1 MSLLDTLLKIVSKN
15 DNKSALP
22 GMAILAS
29 IMLISI
35 LLLSPVIRA
44 WSYLPLAEPQGSILI
59 EAEKWVSD
67 YLKSRRELNPP
78 LAGAEKEKLVDQNI
92 EYLKVMAM
100 NKTGSTKPLWHLNSR
115 NWAICK
121 LTFLTILVTIGIVVP
136 FILIVVICQNCYK
149 LE

>member
-1 MSLLDTLLKIVSKN
+1 MSQTSMLDTIFKIVSKN

-22 GMAILAS
+22 VIAILAS

-35 LLLSPVIRA
+35 LLFSPLIRA
-44 WSYLPLAEPQGSILI
+44 WTYLPLAEPQGSILI

-67 YLKSRRELNPP
+67 YLKSKRELRPP
-78 LAGAEKEKLVDQNI
+78 LAGAELEKLVDQHI
-92 EYLKVMAM
+92 QYLEYVAL

-121 LTFLTILVTIGIVVP
+121 LTFLTILVTIGIFLP
-136 FILIVVICQNCYK
+136 FILIVVICQN
-149 LE
+149 